1 MGVGRSRPSPAL
13 GHVLRALREDR
24 GLGQDA
30 LARKAAV
37 TQTTVSFVERAV
49 VNPQRR
55 TIEKLGHGLGVSM
68 DDIASRVVK
77 KEAAAEDC

>member
-1 MGVGRSRPSPAL
+1 M
-13 GHVLRALREDR
+13 RALREDR

-30 LARKAAV
+30 LARRAGV

-49 VNPQRR
+49 VNPQRG
-55 TIEKLGHGLGVSM
+55 TIEKLGHGLRVSM

-77 KEAAAEDC
+77 KERAAEDC